1 MLNKLLTA
9 VQGFII
15 AKLGRDRLEYLA
27 SNTMNVVT
35 QSLDQFI
42 WSYDCQA
49 KVVAI
54 RQETADTKTFV
65 LLPNQHFQQPKAGQ
79 HIELAVHIDGEE
91 GEDDLVSRC
100 YTLSHINNNTVSI
113 TVKHHAQGKLSN
125 WLHTKAK
132 VGDTFKISSPRGRF
146 VYRKQHKLLFICA
159 GSGITPGYAMLNDL
173 LGQHLV
179 PDIAFYYRSRNPQQT
194 IFQQALAATGKVDFS
209 YSQQDDRAVMLDQLA
224 AYEDIKQ
231 RHIYLCGPQSFKDQV
246 LTFLE
251 SIGYDFN
258 MLEVEQF
265 TIPANASTQVR
276 KFDEDVTVR
285 LTSQNI
291 SFVIKAQDCGQSILE
306 AAEAQGVQMEHG
318 CRTGMCGTCRTN
330 LVSGSVSGNQLGKT
344 IYPCTAYAASRELV
358 LE

>member
-9 VQGFII
+9 VHGLLITG
-15 AKLGRDRLEYLA
+15 LGRDRLEYFA
-27 SNTMNVVT
+27 SNTMNAVT
-35 QSLDQFI
+35 EKLDPFI

-54 RQETADTKTFV
+54 EQETADTKTFV

-79 HIELAVHIDGEE
+79 HIEVSVQLDENGK
-91 GEDDLVSRC
+91 DKDVSRC
-100 YTLSHINNNTVSI
+100 YTLSKIQQDTVSI
-113 TVKHHAQGKLSN
+113 TVKHQAQGKLSN
-125 WLHTKAK
+125 WLHTQAK

-146 VYRKQHKLLFICA
+146 VYGKQAKVMFICA

-173 LGQHLV
+173 LAQHVV

-194 IFQQALAATGKVDFS
+194 IFQHALAATDKVNFS
-209 YSQQDDRAVMLDQLA
+209 YSQQDDRGVMLDQLA
-224 AYEDIKQ
+224 AFKDIKQ

-246 LTFLE
+246 LTFLK
-251 SIGYDFN
+251 SIDYDLN

-265 TIPANASTQVR
+265 TMPENASTQVR
-276 KFDEDVTVR
+276 NFNEDVSVR
-285 LTSQNI
+285 LKSQNV

-330 LVSGSVSGNQLGKT
+330 LVSGSVSGNHLGKT
-344 IYPCTAYAASRELV
+344 IYPCTAYATSRELV

>member
-15 AKLGRDRLEYLA
+15 GKLGRDRLEYLV

-35 QSLDQFI
+35 QRLDPFI

-49 KVVAI
+49 KIVAI
-54 RQETADTKTFV
+54 QQETVDTKTFV

-79 HIELAVHIDGEE
+79 HIELALNFNGN
-91 GEDDLVSRC
+91 GEDELVSRC
-100 YTLSHINNNTVSI
+100 YTLSHIDKNTVSI
-113 TVKHHAQGKLSN
+113 TVKRNGKLSN
-125 WLHTKAK
+125 WLHTQAK
-132 VGDTFKISSPRGRF
+132 VGDTFKISSPRGQF
-146 VYRKQHKLLFICA
+146 VYAKQVKLMFICA

-173 LGQHLV
+173 LGRHLV

-194 IFQQALAATGKVDFS
+194 IFQQELAATGKVDFS
-209 YSQQDDRAVMLDQLA
+209 YSQQDDRSVMLEQLA
-224 AYEDIKQ
+224 TYDDIKQ
-231 RHIYLCGPQSFKDQV
+231 RHIYLCGPQSFKDEV

-258 MLEVEQF
+258 MLQVEQF
-265 TIPANASTQVR
+265 TMPVNASSKVR

-285 LTSQNI
+285 LKSQNI
-291 SFVIKAQDCGQSILE
+291 SFVIKAKNCGQSILE
-306 AAEAQGVQMEHG
+306 AAEAHGVQMEHG
-318 CRTGMCGTCRTN
+318 CRSGMCGSCRTN
-330 LVSGSVSGNQLGKT
+330 LVSGSVSGNQLGKS

-358 LE
+358 LD